1 MQNIKQKSNSLV
13 NLPSR
18 LKLAMRIAGHRQNN
32 VERTTGISQ
41 SQISRIL
48 KGEFKREGRAV
59 RELDKYAKYYSSKEP
74 KGDQVAVRE
83 QLREGICRVWDGTPD
98 DGHRL
103 LRLLEIVK
111 EIRGK
116 PA

>member
-1 MQNIKQKSNSLV
+1 MRNIKQKSNALV
-13 NLPSR
+13 NLPGR
-18 LKLAMRIAGHRQNN
+18 LKLAMRIAGHRQND
-32 VERTTGISQ
+32 VEKTTGISQ
-41 SQISRIL
+41 SQVSRIL

-59 RELDKYAKYYSSKEP
+59 RELDKYARYYSLREP
-74 KGDQVAVRE
+74 KGDLTVVRE
-83 QLREGICRVWDGTPD
+83 QLREGISSMWDGTPD

>member
-1 MQNIKQKSNSLV
+1 MQNIKQKSNALASL
-13 NLPSR
+13 PGR
-18 LKLAMRIAGHRQNN
+18 LKFAMRNADHNQKD
-32 VERTTGISQ
+32 VETETGISQ

-48 KGEFKREGRAV
+48 KGKFKREGRAV
-59 RELDKYAKYYSSKEP
+59 RELEKYAIIYSSTEP
-74 KGDQVAVRE
+74 MRDQVVVRE
-83 QLREGICRVWDGTPD
+83 QLREGICSVWDGTPD

-103 LRLLEIVK
+103 LRFLEIVK